1 MTRIEG
7 KGVVIDRPVEDVWTF
22 MTDVSNKP
30 KWGDVGEEMKKTSG
44 GPFGAGTTL
53 QLSGSFLGRHVAYD
67 LRIMDFELNK
77 KFTAEFTNGFIRG
90 VKVSYIMEAVEGG
103 KTKLAR
109 VTEGKFHGLSKILQ
123 PFMSRR
129 ARQSNEEDVTKVK
142 LAVEAEGAIPK
153 VAA

>member
-1 MTRIEG
+1 
-7 KGVVIDRPVEDVWTF
+7 
-22 MTDVSNKP
+22 
-30 KWGDVGEEMKKTSG
+30 
-44 GPFGAGTTL
+44 
-53 QLSGSFLGRHVAYD
+53 
-67 LRIMDFELNK
+67 MDFELNK

-109 VTEGKFHGLSKILQ
+109 VTEGQFHGLSKILQ
-123 PFMSRR
+123 PFMPRR